1 MKLKKND
8 FIQFI
13 KKEDAVATFLLK
25 YISETT
31 KYDNLGKIFK
41 LLLIPS
47 HGQAAQVECRFSMNS
62 NILVENHHKD
72 SLIAQ
77 RRVNDYMGS
86 QTLQPYKLPVT
97 KKLLTNVKIAR
108 FRYFQVLGERH
119 HTKNW
124 SEKAEKRAVFDA
136 GIDKINKEIIPE
148 HHNWLEGWSWQ
159 KAMIAAAQQTSL
171 AEIKSTISKCNALK
185 WAANEKALELDKVL
199 AKKKVL

>member
-47 HGQAAQVECRFSMNS
+47 QGQAAQVECRFSMNS

-86 QTLQPYKLPVT
+86 QTLQPYKLPMT
-97 KKLLTNVKIAR
+97 KKLLTNVKIAQ

-119 HTKNW
+119 HTKN
-124 SEKAEKRAVFDA
+124 
-136 GIDKINKEIIPE
+136 
-148 HHNWLEGWSWQ
+148 
-159 KAMIAAAQQTSL
+159 
-171 AEIKSTISKCNALK
+171 
-185 WAANEKALELDKVL
+185 
-199 AKKKVL
+199 

>member
-86 QTLQPYKLPVT
+86 QTLQPYKLPMT
-97 KKLLTNVKIAR
+97 KELLTNVKIAR

-119 HTKNW
+119 HTKN
-124 SEKAEKRAVFDA
+124 
-136 GIDKINKEIIPE
+136 
-148 HHNWLEGWSWQ
+148 
-159 KAMIAAAQQTSL
+159 
-171 AEIKSTISKCNALK
+171 
-185 WAANEKALELDKVL
+185 
-199 AKKKVL
+199 

>member
-1 MKLKKND
+1 
-8 FIQFI
+8 
-13 KKEDAVATFLLK
+13 
-25 YISETT
+25 
-31 KYDNLGKIFK
+31 
-41 LLLIPS
+41 
-47 HGQAAQVECRFSMNS
+47 MNS

-86 QTLQPYKLPVT
+86 QTLQPYKLPMT

-136 GIDKINKEIIPE
+136 GIDKINKEI
-148 HHNWLEGWSWQ
+148 LFQ
-159 KAMIAAAQQTSL
+159 
-171 AEIKSTISKCNALK
+171 STIIDLRAE
-185 WAANEKALELDKVL
+185 ADKKQWLQQSNKQV
-199 AKKKVL
+199 